1 MNAPTN
7 DERATAAESS
17 LWEYR
22 NTWAQHEEDI
32 TTCATDMIANLLHL
46 LRREGYNDEDMER
59 AYRISWNHFEAEE
72 AEERTAEP

>member
-22 NTWAQHEEDI
+22 NVWAPEED
-32 TTCATDMIANLLHL
+32 TGTCATDMIANLLHL

-59 AYRISWNHFEAEE
+59 AYRISWDHFEAEE
-72 AEERTAEP
+72 AEERDTEP